1 MDNEEF
7 DYIDE
12 LSDVIETLKKIAYI
26 FEGIV
31 FLTLMITGIVLAV
44 EGALAYGLVL
54 FLVGLIGGSFV
65 LYLTHCCFL
74 IMSALVKMMYD
85 VKYIRMGERIR

>member
-1 MDNEEF
+1 
-7 DYIDE
+7 
-12 LSDVIETLKKIAYI
+12 
-26 FEGIV
+26 
-31 FLTLMITGIVLAV
+31 MITGIVLAV

-65 LYLTHCCFL
+65 LYLTYCCFL

>member
-65 LYLTHCCFL
+65 LYLTYCCFL
-74 IMSALVKMMYD
+74 IMTALVKMMYD

>member
-65 LYLTHCCFL
+65 LYLTYCCFL